1 MLKCLMVL
9 GACTA
14 AVRVEVSVRCF
25 PSATLSDAVV
35 SGCTLAIGVGVSA
48 CWVLAVPGLVGVGAG
63 AAAEWMDVT

>member
-1 MLKCLMVL
+1 MKCSMVL
-9 GACTA
+9 GTCTA
-14 AVRVEVSVRCF
+14 AVRVELTVRCF

-48 CWVLAVPGLVGVGAG
+48 CWVLAVPGLVVIGAG